1 MQTLI
6 IFQKSDGLILSSA
19 VGPEDCIGEQVLPD
33 SAGYMLGVSGNPGQ
47 YYNAET
53 GTVQDT
59 APDSTV
65 TPVTQTSPGEPS

>member
-33 SAGYMLGVSGNPGQ
+33 SAGYVLGVYGNPGQ
-47 YYNAET
+47 YYNEGA

-59 APDSTV
+59 APDPTA
-65 TPVTQTSPGEPS
+65 TPVTPPSPGEPS